1 MAAGKERA
9 LRRRSYLRNIPHL
22 PSFMIL
28 KQKALGRAYSRSM
41 QQGDVGSPP
50 YGFRPAT
57 QATSHAGGYDLEAQH
72 GASGFDMPQTR
83 NGG

>member
-28 KQKALGRAYSRSM
+28 KQKALELLIVRETSLLTLRDFRQRS
-41 QQGDVGSPP
+41 
-50 YGFRPAT
+50 
-57 QATSHAGGYDLEAQH
+57 LAQKIGH
-72 GASGFDMPQTR
+72 CD
-83 NGG
+83 NEE